1 MGGIREGA
9 EGGTCGVGEGD
20 FPKQAVA
27 HLVCT
32 EEDEKR
38 EELKRSDHE
47 QLSLFFN

>member
-38 EELKRSDHE
+38 EEQREEAKWDPSGE
-47 QLSLFFN
+47 V